1 VRGRGKPRDWMP
13 IESAPTKVEQSL
25 TKLFGVVSFL
35 AWGRLNPR
43 RTAMKLQLIA
53 IAATVTL
60 ASGIGVASA
69 ADSQAMSKTSPS
81 PAMQSMAKNSP
92 SMAKDSLSL
101 TRSQERTAWRDLSKQ
116 AANQT
121 APANFTATV
130 GATIPGDIALRSVP
144 ANVSARVSSLKPY
157 DYVRL
162 QDKLLIVN
170 PGDKKI
176 VDVISRRA

>member
-1 VRGRGKPRDWMP
+1 
-13 IESAPTKVEQSL
+13 
-25 TKLFGVVSFL
+25 
-35 AWGRLNPR
+35 
-43 RTAMKLQLIA
+43 MKLPIIA
-53 IAATVTL
+53 IAATITL

-69 ADSQAMSKTSPS
+69 ADSRAMSKTSTQ

-101 TRSQERTAWRDLSKQ
+101 TRSQQRIAWRDLSKQ
-116 AANQT
+116 ATSQT
-121 APANFTATV
+121 APTNFTAAV

-144 ANVSARVSSLKPY
+144 AKVAARVSSLKPY
-157 DYVRL
+157 DYARL

-176 VDVISRRA
+176 VDVIHRRA